1 MEIHL
6 DRFSSYK
13 CSLFDLDF
21 KELPFT
27 DVSMVGMKILKNIEK
42 PSNFEEMVF
51 LAEKLAGK
59 LPFVRVDFYS
69 VKGKTIF
76 REMTF
81 YPTDGRKDLVP
92 EEYNKIV
99 GDYFELPKISKGK
112 KYITEFEV

>member
-1 MEIHL
+1 
-6 DRFSSYK
+6 
-13 CSLFDLDF
+13 
-21 KELPFT
+21 
-27 DVSMVGMKILKNIEK
+27 
-42 PSNFEEMVF
+42 MVF

-76 REMTF
+76 GEMTF
-81 YPTDGRKDLVP
+81 YPMDGRKDLVP

-99 GDYFELPKISKGK
+99 GDYFELPKIPKGK